1 MDDKEIMREGL
12 RRYVEAITEPSKGN
26 MYKCPLPGCNS
37 GEGKKHTG
45 AFSIDPKKPTRWK
58 CFSCGRSGDI
68 FDLIGEVEGLATY
81 PERERRAREFLGMYD
96 SSDRPGQSGAKGG
109 SKNRYK
115 VTTNPIQKTGIFA
128 PAEEAGTK
136 PAEDFRM
143 YYRACHARLKECDYL
158 ERRGI
163 SQKTAE
169 RFTLGY
175 DFKFT
180 NGGKMRTPWKALII
194 PTGAS
199 TYVARNMDP
208 EADSDNRYRAVGE
221 RGPFFTKPLHQADRP
236 LYVVEGELD
245 AISIA
250 EAGGEA
256 LALGGIANWAK
267 VPDAVKGTAQPVV
280 LALDNDKPGWKTT
293 DQLEPALTDSNIP
306 HYVYNPYGDHKDA
319 NEALTANREEL
330 ELALRKGE
338 EAEERARDA
347 LRAKIMESSPATH
360 LQEFING
367 ITESVNTPAIPT
379 GFRGLDSVLDG
390 GLYEGLYFVGA
401 IPSLGKTTL
410 VLQIADQ
417 VARAGHDVLIFSLE
431 MARAELMAKSISRHT
446 LTETLATDK
455 DMHKP
460 KTARGITSGD
470 RYKGY
475 SAGERELIKKAITSY
490 GEYAQHLFIIE
501 GVGDLGT
508 DQVREAVQR
517 HTEATGRAPL
527 VIVDYVQILAPH
539 DVRASDKQATDRN
552 TRELKRISRDFKT
565 PVIAISSFNR
575 SNYSVPVTMEAFKE
589 SGGLEY
595 GSDVLIGLQLAGV
608 GGKDFDVNE
617 AKSEDP
623 RKIELVILKN
633 RNGRT
638 GDTVGFQYYPMF
650 NYFKE
655 R

>member
-1 MDDKEIMREGL
+1 MDDKDLLREGL
-12 RRYVEAITEPSKGN
+12 ARYVEGITERSKGN
-26 MYKCPLPGCNS
+26 MYKCPICGS
-37 GEGKKHTG
+37 GEGKNHTG
-45 AFSIDPKKPTRWK
+45 AFSIDPKDPTRWH
-58 CFSCGRSGDI
+58 CFSCGRGGDI
-68 FDLIGEVEGLATY
+68 FDLIGEVEGLTTY
-81 PERERRAREFLGMYD
+81 PEKERRARELLGIFN
-96 SSDRPGQSGAKGG
+96 SSE
-109 SKNRYK
+109 NRYK
-115 VTTNPIQKTGIFA
+115 VTTNTPQKTGVSKDH
-128 PAEEAGTK
+128 EEAQTK
-136 PAEDFRM
+136 PAEDFTM
-143 YYRACHARLKECDYL
+143 YYKACHAKLKECDYL

-163 SQKTAE
+163 SKETAE

-175 DFKFT
+175 DFNFT
-180 NGGKMRTPWKALII
+180 NKGAMKRPWKALII
-194 PTGAS
+194 PTGRG

-208 EADSDNRYRAVGE
+208 EAGKEERYRAVGE
-221 RGPFFTKPLHQADRP
+221 RGLFFTQPLHRLEKP

-245 AISIA
+245 AVSIA
-250 EAGGEA
+250 DAGGEA
-256 LALGGIANWAK
+256 VAIQGPNWGKLAELVRERRPGR
-267 VPDAVKGTAQPVV
+267 PLV
-280 LALDNDKPGWKTT
+280 LAFDNDEKGREFTER
-293 DQLEPALTDSNIP
+293 LAGALTESHTP
-306 HYVYNPYGDHKDA
+306 FYVFNPYGDHKDA
-319 NEALTANREEL
+319 NEALTANRDEL
-330 ELALRKGE
+330 EKALRKGE
-338 EAEERARDA
+338 DADERKRDA
-347 LRAKIMESSPATH
+347 LRAEIMESSPATH

-379 GFRGLDSVLDG
+379 GFKGLDAVLDG

-410 VLQIADQ
+410 VLQVADQ

-475 SAGERELIKKAITSY
+475 SAGEHELIKKAITSY

-517 HTEATGRAPL
+517 HTDATGRAPV

-565 PVIAISSFNR
+565 PVLAVSSFNR
-575 SNYSVPVTMEAFKE
+575 TNYNVPVSMEAFKE

-608 GGKDFDVNE
+608 GQKDFDVNK

-623 RKIELVILKN
+623 RNIELVILKN

-638 GDTVGFQYYPMF
+638 GDTVDFQYYPLF
-650 NYFKE
+650 NYFRE
-655 R
+655 S